1 MTTLYVLCG
10 LPGAGKST
18 WARGNAGPLQAVV
31 VCSDDVRRDFAA
43 DGRDPWDGD
52 SVFAEV
58 ERRAR
63 RLLQDDRSVVLD
75 ATHFQRRYRTY
86 VDDVVRG
93 IDVRRVAVW
102 FAVPLEIC
110 LQRNAGR
117 NGVDFGERRM
127 SDRFVLDL
135 AEAFEPPTSDEFDE
149 VVTVDVSPQ
158 RGGDVGRGAGAAGEG

>member
-18 WARGNAGPLQAVV
+18 WARENAGRLEAVV
-31 VCSDDVRRDFAA
+31 VCSDDVRRDFEA

-58 ERRAR
+58 ELRAWG
-63 RLLQDDRSVVLD
+63 LLRADRSVVLD

-86 VDDVVRG
+86 TQHVVSG
-93 IDVRRVAVW
+93 IDVQRVAVW
-102 FAVPLEIC
+102 FVVPLEVC

-117 NGVDFGERRM
+117 NSLAFGYRRM
-127 SDRFVLDL
+127 PDEFVHAL
-135 AEAFEPPTSDEFDE
+135 AETFEPPGSDEFDE
-149 VVTVDVSPQ
+149 VVTVNP
-158 RGGDVGRGAGAAGEG
+158 